1 MAGLPPAT
9 QAPPTVSRTDRIR
22 RYVEQYDGGECFF
35 VAPVAVGEQ
44 RVTIEGFGASLQPFH
59 GLDEAFQRDI
69 GFSADI
75 GVRQVTS
82 PQCPAITL
90 LGRLRDERARAPRLD
105 LDKVALRSGET
116 LSGTVERFG
125 SRHVELL
132 LVTDRGTVQNV
143 SNLLKPGI
151 DAKTFS
157 IGLQQR
163 PDATGSL
170 PQLLVAVASPR
181 PLQILQSGQPT
192 GADQL
197 FPALLNEATRSGQ
210 TLGVTARYF
219 KLDR

>member
-1 MAGLPPAT
+1 
-9 QAPPTVSRTDRIR
+9 
-22 RYVEQYDGGECFF
+22 
-35 VAPVAVGEQ
+35 
-44 RVTIEGFGASLQPFH
+44 
-59 GLDEAFQRDI
+59 
-69 GFSADI
+69 
-75 GVRQVTS
+75 
-82 PQCPAITL
+82 
-90 LGRLRDERARAPRLD
+90 
-105 LDKVALRSGET
+105 
-116 LSGTVERFG
+116 
-125 SRHVELL
+125 L

>member
-1 MAGLPPAT
+1 L
-9 QAPPTVSRTDRIR
+9 
-22 RYVEQYDGGECFF
+22 
-35 VAPVAVGEQ
+35 
-44 RVTIEGFGASLQPFH
+44 GAALQPFH
-59 GLDEAFQRDI
+59 GLDEAFQREI
-69 GFSADI
+69 GFSPDI
-75 GVRQVTS
+75 GVRQVTA

-90 LGRLRDERARAPRLD
+90 LGQLRGERARAPRLD
-105 LDKVALRSGET
+105 LDKVAVRSGET

-125 SRHVELL
+125 SRHIELV

-181 PLQILQSGQPT
+181 PLQTLQSSQPA

-197 FPALLNEATRSGQ
+197 FPALLSEATRSGQ
-210 TLGVTARYF
+210 TLGVAARYF
-219 KLDR
+219 RLDR